1 MPPFWGAAGAR
12 MQFWLEFFSII
23 AAIALV
29 VQVFILGL
37 LFFEL
42 RRTTENINR
51 LIGDLHTRVGPI
63 LTRVQILLDDT
74 QPRIT
79 SMVEDAAHV
88 VYLAR
93 GQAQKVDRVFTEAAD
108 RLRGQLVHAD
118 RILTGTLE
126 AVEDAG
132 LKFRKG
138 FWRPVQKAS
147 AVMQG
152 IKVGL
157 DLLRSRRAPGT
168 RRAGDGAEQEDEL
181 FI

>member
-1 MPPFWGAAGAR
+1 MENWVGVVIG
-12 MQFWLEFFSII
+12 
-23 AAIALV
+23 IALV
-29 VQVFILGL
+29 VQVTVLTMLFIQT
-37 LFFEL
+37 
-42 RRTTENINR
+42 RQTMQQVQKSVA
-51 LIGDLHTRVGPI
+51 DLNNKISPI

-74 QPRIT
+74 QPKIST
-79 SMVEDAAHV
+79 MVGDAAHI

-108 RLRGQLVHAD
+108 RLRGQLVRAD

-126 AVEDAG
+126 AVEEAG
-132 LKFRKG
+132 SQFKHS

-147 AVMQG
+147 ALVQG

-157 DLLRSRRAPGT
+157 DLLRSRRSSS
-168 RRAGDGAEQEDEL
+168 RRDEPLEQEEEL

>member
-1 MPPFWGAAGAR
+1 
-12 MQFWLEFFSII
+12 MQFWVAFFSIV

-29 VQVFILGL
+29 VQVVILTA
-37 LFFEL
+37 LFFQM
-42 RRTTENINR
+42 RRTSENVNR
-51 LIGDLHTRVGPI
+51 LVGDLQTRVGPI

-74 QPRIT
+74 QPKIS
-79 SMVEDAAHV
+79 SMVTDASHI

-93 GQAQKVDRVFTEAAD
+93 GQAQKVDRVLTDATD

-132 LKFRKG
+132 SKFKHS

-147 AVMQG
+147 ALVQG

-157 DLLRSRRAPGT
+157 DLLRSRRSKSS
-168 RRAGDGAEQEDEL
+168 GDDPREQQEEEL

>member
-1 MPPFWGAAGAR
+1 MF

-23 AAIALV
+23 AAIALI
-29 VQVFILGL
+29 VQVVILTA
-37 LFFEL
+37 LFFQL
-42 RRTTENINR
+42 RRTTENVNR
-51 LIGDLHTRVGPI
+51 LVGDLQSRVGPI

-74 QPRIT
+74 QPKIS
-79 SMVEDAAHV
+79 SMVNDASHI

-93 GQAQKVDRVFTEAAD
+93 GQAQKVDRVFTDAAD

-126 AVEDAG
+126 AIEDAG
-132 LKFRKG
+132 AKFSHS

-147 AVMQG
+147 ALVQG

-157 DLLRSRRAPGT
+157 DLLRSRRGGS
-168 RRAGDGAEQEDEL
+168 RRDEPREQAEEEL

>member
-1 MPPFWGAAGAR
+1 
-12 MQFWLEFFSII
+12 MQFWLEFFSIV

-29 VQVFILGL
+29 VQVVILTA
-37 LFFEL
+37 LFFQL
-42 RRTTENINR
+42 RRTTENVNR
-51 LIGDLHTRVGPI
+51 LMGDLHSRVGPI

-74 QPRIT
+74 QPKIS
-79 SMVEDAAHV
+79 SMVNDASHI

-93 GQAQKVDRVFTEAAD
+93 GQAQKIDRVFTDAAD

-132 LKFRKG
+132 AKIKHS

-147 AVMQG
+147 ALVQG

-157 DLLRSRRAPGT
+157 DILRSRR
-168 RRAGDGAEQEDEL
+168 RRRQGDEPREQQEEEL

>member
-1 MPPFWGAAGAR
+1 
-12 MQFWLEFFSII
+12 MQFWLEFFSIV

-29 VQVFILGL
+29 VQVVILTA
-37 LFFEL
+37 LFFQL
-42 RRTTENINR
+42 RRTTENVNR
-51 LIGDLHTRVGPI
+51 LVGDLHSRVGPI

-74 QPRIT
+74 QPKI
-79 SMVEDAAHV
+79 SNMVNDASHI

-93 GQAQKVDRVFTEAAD
+93 GQAQKIDRVFTDAAD
-108 RLRGQLVHAD
+108 RLRGQLVQAD

-132 LKFRKG
+132 AKIKHS

-147 AVMQG
+147 ALVQG

-157 DLLRSRRAPGT
+157 DILRSRR
-168 RRAGDGAEQEDEL
+168 RRRQGDEPREQQEEEL

>member
-1 MPPFWGAAGAR
+1 MNGAGGAA
-12 MQFWLEFFSII
+12 MQFWLEFFCII

-29 VQVFILGL
+29 IQVVILTAL
-37 LFFEL
+37 LFQV
-42 RRTTENINR
+42 RRTTENVNR
-51 LIGDLHTRVGPI
+51 LVADLQSRVGPI

-74 QPRIT
+74 QPKIS
-79 SMVEDAAHV
+79 SMVNDASHI

-93 GQAQKVDRVFTEAAD
+93 GQAQKIDRVFTDAAD

-126 AVEDAG
+126 AVEEAG
-132 LKFRKG
+132 SQFKHS

-147 AVMQG
+147 ALVQG

-157 DLLRSRRAPGT
+157 DLLRSRRRGS
-168 RRAGDGAEQEDEL
+168 RGDEPREQQEEEL

>member
-1 MPPFWGAAGAR
+1 
-12 MQFWLEFFSII
+12 MQFWLEFFSIV

-29 VQVFILGL
+29 VQVVILTA
-37 LFFEL
+37 LFFQL
-42 RRTTENINR
+42 RRTTENVNR
-51 LIGDLHTRVGPI
+51 LVGDLNSRVGPI

-74 QPRIT
+74 QPKIS
-79 SMVEDAAHV
+79 SMVSDASHI

-93 GQAQKVDRVFTEAAD
+93 GQAQKIDRVVTDAAD
-108 RLRGQLVHAD
+108 RLRGQLVQAD

-132 LKFRKG
+132 VKFKHS

-147 AVMQG
+147 ALVQG

-157 DLLRSRRAPGT
+157 DLLRSRR
-168 RRAGDGAEQEDEL
+168 RRSRGDDPRGQQEEEL

>member
-1 MPPFWGAAGAR
+1 
-12 MQFWLEFFSII
+12 MQLWLEIFSLV
-23 AAIALV
+23 AAAALI
-29 VQVFILGL
+29 VQVVILTA
-37 LFFEL
+37 LFFQL
-42 RRTTENINR
+42 RKTTENMNR
-51 LIGDLHTRVGPI
+51 LVGDLHSRVGPI

-74 QPRIT
+74 QPKIS
-79 SMVEDAAHV
+79 SMVNDASHI

-93 GQAQKVDRVFTEAAD
+93 GQAQKIDRVFTDAAD

-132 LKFRKG
+132 SKFKHS

-147 AVMQG
+147 ALVQG

-157 DLLRSRRAPGT
+157 DLLRSRRG
-168 RRAGDGAEQEDEL
+168 RRSGDEPREQQEEEL